1 MLPLARLR
9 PSPMLLRRTLAT
21 RAAPPRL
28 YDIVAPSVALDT
40 EAAPVEHT
48 AEALQRSCAAQ
59 ARTSAGS

>member
-1 MLPLARLR
+1 
-9 PSPMLLRRTLAT
+9 MLLRRTLAT